1 MTYAKEWPYY
11 SKKNGQIRIM
21 TLSYY
26 SNKSISFKADCVRLK
41 HEKKNRRILK
51 KTAECE
57 PYEFAKANTIAL
69 I

>member
-1 MTYAKEWPYY
+1 MTYVKEWPYY
-11 SKKNGQIRIM
+11 SKKNKQIHIM

-26 SNKSISFKADCVRLK
+26 SNKSIFLRQTMLDRNV
-41 HEKKNRRILK
+41 KNICKILE

-57 PYEFAKANTIAL
+57 PYEFATVNTIAL